1 VNLLGPPYRWLLPDC
16 ECFYTENLY
25 VKTAA
30 EQKIDAYFTLAS
42 LTTCDDEFWKANGDK
57 PLDTFTSA
65 AKADILTQVRNESKR
80 RLELPGVY
88 RDNANDIARKRS
100 QNQWAPIDP
109 SLYEP
114 FSPVINGDEPPD
126 LAPGL
131 PASEVFTPEWLQ
143 AWKCVKQGGDP
154 RLLHVHNECFEI
166 PLFTD
171 VFVSKLVA
179 EITHFKGQGLPHQWP
194 NNMNRAG
201 LILNE
206 IGMGPFMDRLI
217 EHYLGPVSAALYP
230 RLLGEGFEAHHSF
243 IVSYSMETDRT
254 LGVHDDNSEVTINIA
269 LSDRYTGAKL
279 ALYQHA
285 RSAHPQQIAQEK
297 YEWRVDRAGNML
309 LHPGEMLH
317 EVLPLE
323 SGDRMGMI
331 IWLRSNTWRGANGCP
346 LCQSQERLMYENGPD
361 QKEQRRIGIEDS
373 KQ

>member
-1 VNLLGPPYRWLLPDC
+1 MSVVRIRVRLVPLFKLSIIVMDDGHVVNLLGPPYRWLLPDC

-179 EITHFKGQGLPHQWP
+179 EITHFKVCATVGIGGGL
-194 NNMNRAG
+194 G
-201 LILNE
+201 L
-206 IGMGPFMDRLI
+206 
-217 EHYLGPVSAALYP
+217 
-230 RLLGEGFEAHHSF
+230 LLGLVTGVMFG
-243 IVSYSMETDRT
+243 
-254 LGVHDDNSEVTINIA
+254 LG
-269 LSDRYTGAKL
+269 
-279 ALYQHA
+279 
-285 RSAHPQQIAQEK
+285 
-297 YEWRVDRAGNML
+297 
-309 LHPGEMLH
+309 
-317 EVLPLE
+317 LE
-323 SGDRMGMI
+323 SVSGLGLGSD
-331 IWLRSNTWRGANGCP
+331 
-346 LCQSQERLMYENGPD
+346 
-361 QKEQRRIGIEDS
+361 
-373 KQ
+373 